1 MTWNIASKVLEKR
14 TVKILQTFS
23 VLCLLGINNSIVM
36 IDILV
41 NNDNYLGIIIHHLDF
56 GCLAKSVSV
65 VTDSI

>member
-23 VLCLLGINNSIVM
+23 VLCLLGINNSIVT

-56 GCLAKSVSV
+56 G
-65 VTDSI
+65 

>member
-1 MTWNIASKVLEKR
+1 
-14 TVKILQTFS
+14 
-23 VLCLLGINNSIVM
+23 M